1 MPRITNYSVLVA
13 LISMLLVLPLQAQE
27 PAQEKATPAELRK
40 AEAAALEE
48 KSRQAY
54 ENGKYLSFYNANNKL
69 HRMRPY
75 VPDYMYNMVRACAL
89 LGRRSNAYDVMLQMQ
104 KQGLSYDFNAS
115 PDTESI
121 RNSEAYEYMHGMLV
135 EAGQPA
141 GDGEVIF
148 ELPGDPA
155 DFEAITWDPVRER
168 FLVGTVS
175 DGRILAVADDGT
187 TELLLKA
194 GPENGMWSIN
204 GLAVDQE
211 RNRLWVSSSS
221 TSRYVGTSPARKSH
235 GALFEFDL
243 QSLEPIGSYTLPA
256 NMPDHELGSLA
267 LTMDGTVYVIDRIN
281 PIVYRKTPESRT
293 LEAFVSSP
301 DLVQLTDIAVTP
313 DNRRIFVSDAV
324 MGVFIAYPEEQQS
337 GMLMGDDK
345 LNLAGISGIEYG
357 FGRLFVLQSG
367 ISPQR
372 LLRLELDEGHSVVK
386 TVSPMAIA
394 LEPFDVPGAATI
406 SRDSVYYF
414 ANTGSENRDAGG
426 IVMKS
431 KVDAGD
437 SIEPPDMRQFQKAMQ
452 QQQQQQQPKQQ

>member
-1 MPRITNYSVLVA
+1 MPRIPSYSALLA
-13 LISMLLVLPLQAQE
+13 LISLLSIMPLQAQE
-27 PAQEKATPAELRK
+27 QPAQAQSPQSVAAE
-40 AEAAALEE
+40 LEE

-69 HRMRPY
+69 HRMRPF
-75 VPDYMYNMVRACAL
+75 VPEYMVNMVRACAL
-89 LGRRSNAYDVMLQMQ
+89 LDRRNNAYHIMLQMQ
-104 KQGLSYDFNAS
+104 KQGLSYDFNDT

-121 RNSEAYEYMHGMLV
+121 RNSEAYGYMNDMLI
-135 EAGQPA
+135 EAGKPA
-141 GDGEVIF
+141 GDGKIVYS
-148 ELPGDPA
+148 LPGDPA
-155 DFEAITWDPVRER
+155 DFEAIAWDPGRER

-175 DGRILAVADDGT
+175 DGRLLAVADDGS
-187 TELLLKA
+187 TEVLLQA

-204 GLAVDQE
+204 GLAVDAE

-221 TSRYVGTSPARKSH
+221 PPRYDGTSPAKKNH

-267 LTMDGTVYVIDRIN
+267 LTRDGTVYVIDRIN
-281 PIVYRKTPESRT
+281 PIVYRKTPEGRA

-324 MGVFIAYPEEQQS
+324 MGVFVVDPQEQQT
-337 GMLMGDDK
+337 GMLTGDDQ

-357 FGRLFVLQSG
+357 FGRLFVLQSD

-372 LLRLELDEGHSVVK
+372 LMRLELDDGHSVVQS
-386 TVSPMAIA
+386 VSPMAIA
-394 LEPFDVPGAATI
+394 LEPFDRPGTATI
-406 SRDSVYYF
+406 SRDSIYYF
-414 ANTGSENRDAGG
+414 GNSGSADRDAGAV
-426 IVMKS
+426 VMRT
-431 KVDAGD
+431 KVDAGEN
-437 SIEPPDMRQFQKAMQ
+437 IEPPDMRQFKKAMEEKQ
-452 QQQQQQQPKQQ
+452 QQQQQQQ